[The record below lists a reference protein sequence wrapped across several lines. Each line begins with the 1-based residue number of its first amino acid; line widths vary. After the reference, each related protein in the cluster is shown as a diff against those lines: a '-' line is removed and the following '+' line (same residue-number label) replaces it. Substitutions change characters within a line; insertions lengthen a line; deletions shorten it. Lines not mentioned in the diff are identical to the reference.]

1 MAPTT
6 EPIFLGPGP
15 DDPRDR
21 HRAVRTKA
29 DQITPSELGA
39 VLRHYDLAMVRSARP
54 LALGDPASPKVLIE
68 TDSERLLLKR
78 LAPGRDD
85 PYRVA
90 VAHETMLHMAST
102 GVRVPKLLGTK
113 GENNSMLQLGRYV
126 YELMEFVSG
135 VPYDASP
142 EQTRGA
148 GWALGAAHRALRSF
162 KPSHPAPEGGFH
174 GALHLRERLER
185 SGDGGGARL
194 AGAMA
199 AAEREAQRLG
209 WADWPRQ
216 IVHGDWHP
224 GNLVFREGLP
234 PAIVDLELPR
244 SDRLPA
250 VFAQGALQFS
260 LARARS
266 KGGES
271 GRDGGGSALS
281 IDQRRL
287 RVFFEGLREEGVRLE
302 RAADLLPPLMVE
314 SLGAEAATLTERGG
328 PEWAWLIRPASVLAE
343 RILNS
348 ASSIAEL
355 ARGG

>member
-21 HRAVRTKA
+21 HRPVSTRA
-29 DQITPSELGA
+29 DQITPAELAA

-68 TDSERLLLKR
+68 TSSERLLLKR

-85 PYRVA
+85 PYRIA
-90 VAHETMLHMAST
+90 VAHETMLHLASS

-113 GENNSMLQLGRYV
+113 RENNSMLQLGRHV

-135 VPYDASP
+135 TGYDASI

-162 KPSHPAPEGGFH
+162 RPSHPAPEGGFH
-174 GALHLRERLER
+174 AAVHLRERLER
-185 SGDGGGARL
+185 SNAEGGARL
-194 AGAMA
+194 ARAMA
-199 AAEREAQRLG
+199 AAEQEVERLG
-209 WADWPRQ
+209 WANWPRQ
-216 IVHGDWHP
+216 VVHGDWHP
-224 GNLVFREGLP
+224 GNLVFRKGLP
-234 PAIVDLELPR
+234 PVIVDLELPR
-244 SDRLPA
+244 SDRLPG

-260 LARARS
+260 LARARNRTT
-266 KGGES
+266 GG
-271 GRDGGGSALS
+271 DGGTKLS
-281 IDQRRL
+281 LDGRRL
-287 RVFFEGLREEGVRLE
+287 QAFFEGLRQEGVRLD
-302 RAADLLPPLMVE
+302 AASALLPPLMVE

-328 PEWAWLIRPASVLAE
+328 AEWAWLIGPASELADW
-343 RILNS
+343 ILKS
-348 ASSIAEL
+348 ALTIAEL
-355 ARGG
+355 TRGGEG